1 LRKRKNISLIDLY
14 DVESS
19 ESTEFRRVLHNI
31 NGSPSGGEK
40 RSILVTSAVLSEGKS
55 IISSFLAIT
64 SARLKNRKT
73 LLIDFDLR
81 RPSIHK
87 LFAVNLH
94 NGLTD
99 ILAKGVAPRN
109 AVKRTALDNLDV
121 LTAGKV
127 VGNPSELLNGVAIH
141 KIIEE
146 MKFYYE
152 LILVDSPPLLPVMD
166 PMLLLEELDGVIVV
180 VKAGTTQRDI
190 VLRAEDFLASQK
202 DKILGVIVNNI
213 DQVLP
218 YYYNYDYYGYQYK
231 PSKS

>member
-1 LRKRKNISLIDLY
+1 MAKKKDISLTDVY

-31 NGSPSGGEK
+31 NGSSAGGEK
-40 RSILVTSAVLSEGKS
+40 RSILITSAVLSEGKS
-55 IISSFLAIT
+55 IISSFLAMT

-87 LFAVNLH
+87 LFSVDLR
-94 NGLTD
+94 NGVTD
-99 ILAKGVAPRN
+99 ILTRN
-109 AVKRTALDNLDV
+109 VPSRNSIKKTSMDNLDI

-127 VGNPSELLNGVAIH
+127 IANPSELLNSPGIH

-180 VKAGTTQRDI
+180 VKAGTTQKDI
-190 VLRAEDFLASQK
+190 ALRAGDFLASQK
-202 DKILGVIVNNI
+202 EKIVGVIVNNI
-213 DQVLP
+213 NQALP
-218 YYYNYDYYGYQYK
+218 YHYNYDYYGYRHK
-231 PSKS
+231 PSG